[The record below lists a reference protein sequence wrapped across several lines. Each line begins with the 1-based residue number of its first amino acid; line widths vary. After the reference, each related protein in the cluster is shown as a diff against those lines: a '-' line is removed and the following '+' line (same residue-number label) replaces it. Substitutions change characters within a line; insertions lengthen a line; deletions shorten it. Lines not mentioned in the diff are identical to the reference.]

1 MALVL
6 AEPKAVSKQEG
17 EVPVLW
23 HPACGRVKNH
33 SSIWAVQSRKG
44 FKNVC
49 SGLRKRPCSQEQPAK
64 LSTDSGAVLGEQVS
78 HTTNPRTRD
87 SAACNM
93 LRAGILQNNRG
104 WARGHTDSFS

>member
-6 AEPKAVSKQEG
+6 AEPKALSKQEG

-33 SSIWAVQSRKG
+33 SSIWAVQSCKG
-44 FKNVC
+44 SKNDC
-49 SGLRKRPCSQEQPAK
+49 SGLWKRPCSQEQPAK
-64 LSTDSGAVLGEQVS
+64 LSTDSGAMLGEQVS

-87 SAACNM
+87 NAAWV
-93 LRAGILQNNRG
+93 LRAGILQNNLG
-104 WARGHTDSFS
+104 WARGHGDSFP